1 MLKKLRDILNS
12 YEEKDLEIIGLFI
25 DDVNIDVNFIIL
37 DENDNIILVTKNTDV
52 SVAGHNL

>member
-12 YEEKDLEIIGLFI
+12 YEDDDLERIGLFV
-25 DDVNIDVNFIIL
+25 DDGKDINFIIL
-37 DENDNIILVTKNTDV
+37 DENDNIILVTKDTDV